1 MVEYIVWLVL
11 CCFSGYIAGDIGKYL
26 VASMALAASDAVL
39 VGMIIGFISC
49 CILEFVYRLLV
60 ESD

>member
-11 CCFSGYIAGDIGKYL
+11 SFFSGYIAGNIGKYL
-26 VASMALAASDAVL
+26 VASMALAASDAVI
-39 VGMIIGFISC
+39 VGMIIGFVCC
-49 CILEFVYRLLV
+49 CILELVYRIRI

>member
-11 CCFSGYIAGDIGKYL
+11 CCFSGYIAGDIGQYL

-39 VGMIIGFISC
+39 VGMIIGFVSC
-49 CILEFVYRLLV
+49 CILEFVYKLLV

>member
-11 CCFSGYIAGDIGKYL
+11 CCFGGYIAGGIGQYL

-39 VGMIIGFISC
+39 VGMIIGFVSC
-49 CILEFVYRLLV
+49 WILELVYRILV